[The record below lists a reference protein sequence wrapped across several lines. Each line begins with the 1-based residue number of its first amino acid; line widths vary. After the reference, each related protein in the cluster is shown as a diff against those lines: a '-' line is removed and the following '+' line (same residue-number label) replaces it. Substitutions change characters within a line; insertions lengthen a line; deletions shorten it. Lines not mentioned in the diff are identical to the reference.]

1 MQDEHQKIAGS
12 GSLDLA
18 GTTIHS
24 VLSTLLLSVFIK
36 KARETSA
43 SSTMSA
49 PYNSNASLTSS
60 SNGGGSDNNNGG
72 GDATCSSKSTHE
84 SSSTCNITMEMDLA
98 EELNKLSMQDREKIM
113 SDIHAIETQ
122 HSINQELQQLSSQQ
136 REDVLYDIHG
146 ISGPL
151 EETEELITQSITL
164 LKEHLSNRSNEVY
177 RLALQHRNADYIQSR
192 EFLLM
197 FLRADDFDTS
207 KVADRLLQFLQQKL
221 DLFGLEKLCQRI
233 SLQDL
238 NEDDTQV
245 LMRGYTQLLP
255 HRDRAGR
262 AVIVHMPAF
271 KKFRGHENQV
281 RSMYSFGKLFVCWLF
296 YYSPRSWS
304 WTRECCHHP
313 YMCYNIF

>member
-1 MQDEHQKIAGS
+1 
-12 GSLDLA
+12 
-18 GTTIHS
+18 
-24 VLSTLLLSVFIK
+24 
-36 KARETSA
+36 
-43 SSTMSA
+43 MSA
-49 PYNSNASLTSS
+49 PPYDSNASLTSS

-72 GDATCSSKSTHE
+72 DATGSSRSTHE
-84 SSSTCNITMEMDLA
+84 SSSTSNITMETDLA
-98 EELNKLSMQDREKIM
+98 EELNKLSIQDREKIM

-122 HSINQELQQLSSQQ
+122 HSMNQELQQLSSQQ
-136 REDVLYDIHG
+136 REEVLYDIHG
-146 ISGPL
+146 VSGSL
-151 EETEELITQSITL
+151 EETEELITQSLTL

-207 KVADRLLQFLQQKL
+207 KAADRLLQFLQQKL
-221 DLFGLEKLCQRI
+221 DLFGLDKLCQRI

-281 RSMYSFGKLFVCWLF
+281 RSMYSYGELFVLVVLL
-296 YYSPRSWS
+296 
-304 WTRECCHHP
+304 
-313 YMCYNIF
+313 